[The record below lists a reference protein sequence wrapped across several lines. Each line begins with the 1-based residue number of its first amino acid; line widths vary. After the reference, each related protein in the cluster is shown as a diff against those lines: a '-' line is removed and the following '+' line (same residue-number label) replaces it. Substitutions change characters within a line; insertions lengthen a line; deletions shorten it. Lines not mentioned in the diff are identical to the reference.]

1 MLLILVV
8 DTLLPVLR
16 VDVVGGRLIEYGLGM

>member
-8 DTLLPVLR
+8 DTLLPVFR
-16 VDVVGGRLIEYGLGM
+16 VDVVGCRLIEYGLDM